1 MDDNKPPPIHTLSD
15 AKVLKTRLLTRD
27 VAARVVRSELVVEG
41 SELARQMKSQVS
53 EVKVVLE
60 IFGGQ
65 KVVK

>member
-1 MDDNKPPPIHTLSD
+1 VDDNKSPPIHTLSD

-27 VAARVVRSELVVEG
+27 VVRSELVVEG
-41 SELARQMKSQVS
+41 SELAGQMKSQVS

>member
-27 VAARVVRSELVVEG
+27 VVRSELVVEG
-41 SELARQMKSQVS
+41 SELAGQMKSQVS

>member
-1 MDDNKPPPIHTLSD
+1 MEDNKPPPIHTLSD

-27 VAARVVRSELVVEG
+27 VVRSELVVEG
-41 SELARQMKSQVS
+41 SELAGQMKSQVS